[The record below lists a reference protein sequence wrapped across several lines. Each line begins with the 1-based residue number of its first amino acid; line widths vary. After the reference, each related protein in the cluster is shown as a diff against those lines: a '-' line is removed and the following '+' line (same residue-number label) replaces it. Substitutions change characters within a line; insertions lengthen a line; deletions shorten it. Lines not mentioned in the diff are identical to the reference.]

1 MPGRSDE
8 VQGIWSGEVSPLRE
22 APFLPA
28 AYEWLMDPS
37 FREGCLGALGS
48 VLVWLSLGGE
58 PLGDGMISLKRSS
71 IYYTWG
77 CIYVS
82 ATLSVHPPLACT
94 HLTVSVRYVCVSNPV
109 LQIGSSVPFF

>member
-1 MPGRSDE
+1 MHLVWGSL
-8 VQGIWSGEVSPLRE
+8 PLRE